1 MSKTMEY
8 SANDH
13 AISLVARGLGH
24 IHDAERYLERSRNW
38 RNLYDKDYVHR
49 KPSLFALSTYDK
61 ILTLKQM
68 A

>member
-1 MSKTMEY
+1 MEY

-24 IHDAERYLERSRNW
+24 IHDAERYLKRSRNW

-49 KPSLFALSTYDK
+49 MFNFKEVL
-61 ILTLKQM
+61 LK
-68 A
+68 AH